1 MKGVRGGIS
10 NGLWQYYVAD
20 ELSKDSRDK
29 YVDGSVYGSFSV
41 AGDTPAMCVDLAGS
55 DPGYADH
62 YVVADNNTTASHIR
76 DKRTFNVDTD
86 LARKFA
92 AKWGDAISAQDWQ
105 TIASQSGVS
114 GADATNAQLA
124 ASMAVWSLQGRPI
137 DRQVV
142 RGHLFNARAKDV
154 DNARTEEV
162 RKIAHAMVSQA
173 ENYSAPSDEAEPATV
188 KISQGDRTENGDGT
202 VIPISVTGSSDDNK
216 ATLNVEGLPA
226 GAKLTDANGN
236 TVNNGDEIS
245 VPSELK
251 LTIPNGTD
259 PGQAKVSATTTKT
272 SKLPAGTM
280 LKPVGNDDSQS
291 IITLKPGKDV
301 PSNATAGINVKWDKE
316 TPSSSSSSSPSPSSS
331 SPATSSTPKPVVPS
345 STSSES
351 TTSSS
356 RVTSSSTTPAPSSTS
371 SSVKPSSTSPS
382 DSSTTSTS
390 SSTPVV
396 PKNDNPKISTTV
408 DVDGKKSAEGNPVK
422 VDASKLHEGINVKDH
437 IDYEGLAPDTK
448 YEFTGTLMKVENG
461 KASPVSGVKPAST
474 IETIGKDGKGT
485 ATVDFGK
492 ITDLKPDTQYVVF
505 EKAVPVD
512 KSENPTVDNN
522 GTPKNPSEDKRE
534 TVTHEDADDD
544 SQTFVSGGES
554 SSSTTPAPS
563 STSSSVKPS
572 SSEVTSTSKPAP
584 PAGIHQSPSSTSSTS
599 PSESST
605 TSTSSS
611 TPKPSKG
618 KISTTVDVDGQR
630 ATDEEPVMVE
640 AAKAKEGIN
649 VKDHI
654 DYEGLK
660 PGTYRFTGT
669 LMKIEDGVAKPVSGV
684 EPASVYETVGDSGKG
699 TATVDFGKLTRLK
712 ADTQYVVFEKA
723 IPVDSSKNPTVNN
736 DGTPKNPSKDD
747 RETVKHEDSNDT
759 AQTFVTQP
767 EDEVT
772 ASSTSKPA
780 PPAGIHQSPSPS
792 TSETTTSP
800 STTSKQS
807 PSPSTTSQQ
816 PPAEITEGNPK
827 ISTTVDVDGKRASE
841 DGPVFVDA
849 AKAKEGI
856 NVKDHIDYEGL
867 KPGTYRFTGTLMK
880 IEDGVAKP
888 VSGVEPASV
897 YETVGDS
904 GKGTATVDF
913 GKLTRLKAD
922 TQYVVFEKAVP
933 VNGLHI
939 PTVKNDG
946 TPKNPNKDDRETVK
960 HEDSNDAA
968 QTFVTTPEGETVPPT
983 SSTTPPSSDK
993 PETPGSESPTPDT
1006 DKPGKPEDNKTPGK
1020 PVPGKPVPGKPS
1032 ETPDKPGAP
1041 KETTPQKPSDST
1053 DNGKSETPGKPGK
1066 PGKPSS
1072 EAPAQPGKSE
1082 TPGQPGESGTPSSE
1096 TPAPSD
1102 NNGNSGH
1109 SNGADNDNN
1118 GSDNGGSDNGS
1129 NGSNGS
1135 SNGSGNGSNGSGS
1148 GSGSSS
1154 SHGVGGALASTGANV
1169 IWLALL
1175 AMILIGAGAGV
1186 VLWNRRRSH
1195 EG

>member
-1 MKGVRGGIS
+1 
-10 NGLWQYYVAD
+10 
-20 ELSKDSRDK
+20 
-29 YVDGSVYGSFSV
+29 
-41 AGDTPAMCVDLAGS
+41 
-55 DPGYADH
+55 
-62 YVVADNNTTASHIR
+62 
-76 DKRTFNVDTD
+76 
-86 LARKFA
+86 
-92 AKWGDAISAQDWQ
+92 
-105 TIASQSGVS
+105 
-114 GADATNAQLA
+114 
-124 ASMAVWSLQGRPI
+124 
-137 DRQVV
+137 
-142 RGHLFNARAKDV
+142 
-154 DNARTEEV
+154 
-162 RKIAHAMVSQA
+162 MVSQA

-669 LMKIEDGVAKPVSGV
+669 LMKIEDG
-684 EPASVYETVGDSGKG
+684 
-699 TATVDFGKLTRLK
+699 
-712 ADTQYVVFEKA
+712 Q
-723 IPVDSSKNPTVNN
+723 
-736 DGTPKNPSKDD
+736 
-747 RETVKHEDSNDT
+747 
-759 AQTFVTQP
+759 
-767 EDEVT
+767 
-772 ASSTSKPA
+772 
-780 PPAGIHQSPSPS
+780 
-792 TSETTTSP
+792 
-800 STTSKQS
+800 
-807 PSPSTTSQQ
+807 
-816 PPAEITEGNPK
+816 
-827 ISTTVDVDGKRASE
+827 
-841 DGPVFVDA
+841 
-849 AKAKEGI
+849 
-856 NVKDHIDYEGL
+856 
-867 KPGTYRFTGTLMK
+867 
-880 IEDGVAKP
+880 AKP

>member
-1 MKGVRGGIS
+1 MHNHRRGSAVITGGGESRARVVYAIIGAMALLLGVARFAPSDMTPTAYGASDIGDPSASATGKVDPKDVGELTQPSNQGLPDNWYVTYKNSLGEDSDAPSPRNVRVGDIPAICVDYRGAPPNFLKKSG
-10 NGLWQYYVAD
+10 YYTVAD
-20 ELSKDSRDK
+20 TNRITGGSREPK
-29 YVDGSVYGSFSV
+29 
-41 AGDTPAMCVDLAGS
+41 T
-55 DPGYADH
+55 
-62 YVVADNNTTASHIR
+62 
-76 DKRTFNVDTD
+76 VDTD
-86 LARKFA
+86 LAKKFA
-92 AKWGDAISAQDWQ
+92 AKWGDDLANGNWQNVISQ
-105 TIASQSGVS
+105 TGVS
-114 GADATNAQLA
+114 DASELEAEVGSL
-124 ASMAVWSLQGRPI
+124 MAGWALEGQDP
-137 DRQVV
+137 
-142 RGHLFNARAKDV
+142 
-154 DNARTEEV
+154 DNARIRSHLRGTHISNEKPAESERA
-162 RKIAHAMVSQA
+162 RKVAKAMISQA
-173 ENYSAPSDEAEPATV
+173 QNYSAPATEADPASV

-202 VIPISVTGSSDDNK
+202 VIPISVSGSSDDNK
-216 ATLNVEGLPA
+216 ATLNVEGLPT

-251 LTIPNGTD
+251 LTIPSGTD
-259 PGQAKVSATTTKT
+259 PGQAKISATTTKT
-272 SKLPAGTM
+272 SKLPAGTL
-280 LKPVGNDDSQS
+280 LKPSNEAVQWLV
-291 IITLKPGKDV
+291 TTKPGKDV

-356 RVTSSSTTPAPSSTS
+356 RVTSTS
-371 SSVKPSSTSPS
+371 SSSESSS
-382 DSSTTSTS
+382 STS

-669 LMKIEDGVAKPVSGV
+669 LMKIEDGQAKPVSGV

-723 IPVDSSKNPTVNN
+723 IPVNGLHIPTVNN
-736 DGTPKNPSKDD
+736 DGTPKNPS
-747 RETVKHEDSNDT
+747 
-759 AQTFVTQP
+759 
-767 EDEVT
+767 
-772 ASSTSKPA
+772 
-780 PPAGIHQSPSPS
+780 
-792 TSETTTSP
+792 
-800 STTSKQS
+800 
-807 PSPSTTSQQ
+807 
-816 PPAEITEGNPK
+816 
-827 ISTTVDVDGKRASE
+827 
-841 DGPVFVDA
+841 
-849 AKAKEGI
+849 
-856 NVKDHIDYEGL
+856 
-867 KPGTYRFTGTLMK
+867 
-880 IEDGVAKP
+880 
-888 VSGVEPASV
+888 
-897 YETVGDS
+897 
-904 GKGTATVDF
+904 
-913 GKLTRLKAD
+913 
-922 TQYVVFEKAVP
+922 
-933 VNGLHI
+933 
-939 PTVKNDG
+939 
-946 TPKNPNKDDRETVK
+946 KDDRETVK

-968 QTFVTTPEGETVPPT
+968 QTFVTTPEGETVPPA
-983 SSTTPPSSDK
+983 SSTAPPSSDTPAPGTSK
-993 PETPGSESPTPDT
+993 PGTSGSESPTPDT
-1006 DKPGKPEDNKTPGK
+1006 DKPGKPESSKPNTPENDKTPGK
-1020 PVPGKPVPGKPS
+1020 PVPGNPS

-1041 KETTPQKPSDST
+1041 KETTPEKPSDST
-1053 DNGKSETPGKPGK
+1053 DKHESETPGKPG
-1066 PGKPSS
+1066 
-1072 EAPAQPGKSE
+1072 
-1082 TPGQPGESGTPSSE
+1082 TTSSE
-1096 TPAPSD
+1096 TPAPS
-1102 NNGNSGH
+1102 NENGNSGN
-1109 SNGADNDNN
+1109 SNGSDNGTN

-1135 SNGSGNGSNGSGS
+1135 NSGSGNGGSDNGSGSGNGSGSE
-1148 GSGSSS
+1148 SGSSS